1 MAWSAW
7 LPVREVAGAAV
18 VEVEVVAVGAGAED
32 PGLNVRTARE
42 PTVSAVIYIFY
53 SIVETL
59 QENPATPNICVATA
73 SIFGG
78 SR

>member
-1 MAWSAW
+1 MALSAW
-7 LPVREVAGAAV
+7 LPVREVAGAA
-18 VEVEVVAVGAGAED
+18 EVEVGAGAED

>member
-1 MAWSAW
+1 MALSAW

-18 VEVEVVAVGAGAED
+18 VEVEVGAGAGAED
-32 PGLNVRTARE
+32 PGLNVRTAKER
-42 PTVSAVIYIFY
+42 TVNAVIYIFY